1 MSFPS
6 VTRDEL
12 ISMISSHTVAMSFP
26 SEEYVRGPP
35 PSEYA
40 ATWQQYRELQD
51 MFRQAQDDA
60 DPDSTSEWQYTLDA
74 PPTREQLISMLID
87 GPRGRGT
94 TSAIEQHPTEMPS
107 FREPWETSRWDF
119 SQQAFALPEH
129 TEMSVALGA
138 TRRRYIAEEGVK
150 KECCICL
157 DEYISGDVVRTLHC
171 THEFHADCVN

>member
-12 ISMISSHTVAMSFP
+12 ISMISSHTVAMSCP

-35 PSEYA
+35 PLEYA

-51 MFRQAQDDA
+51 MFRQAEDDA

-74 PPTREQLISMLID
+74 PPTREQLISMLVD

-94 TSAIEQHPTEMPS
+94 TSAIEQRPPEMPW
-107 FREPWETSRWDF
+107 FREPWEIP
-119 SQQAFALPEH
+119 QASVELPEH
-129 TEMSVALGA
+129 TEMSVPLGG
-138 TRRRYIAEEGVK
+138 TRRWY
-150 KECCICL
+150 
-157 DEYISGDVVRTLHC
+157 VRSRGGRENRVLHM
-171 THEFHADCVN
+171 FG